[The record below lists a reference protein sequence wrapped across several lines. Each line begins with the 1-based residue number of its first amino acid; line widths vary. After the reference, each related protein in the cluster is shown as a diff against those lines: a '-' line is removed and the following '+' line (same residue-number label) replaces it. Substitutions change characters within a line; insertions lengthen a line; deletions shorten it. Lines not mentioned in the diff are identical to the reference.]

1 MNPRSTQL
9 TKTVRATAA
18 HRRPGLR
25 TIVVAPAVAIVVA
38 MAVVVSNGV
47 ADELRRTATDAAL
60 HSVEAIVRGYVDP
73 VLDASSLDL
82 DAPRDPN
89 IDRQLER
96 LTASGDIRRIDLWSR
111 DGRIVYSN
119 VLELRGRRLSIGP
132 LLAAAY
138 AGESVTHFSSED
150 GAPSAS
156 AGSSEDVASSV
167 PLPDTYLELFVPIRG
182 PIDGNP
188 IGVYDVYQDARLI
201 ESRIATTRSQVFV
214 AALVAS
220 GLLVALIW
228 LAFGG
233 ASRVLA
239 RQNRRLQEQAA
250 TERLLMVDL
259 QRSEERLRS
268 LVRNASDCVVV
279 LADDGRIRYESPAV
293 ERILGHRAEARIG
306 LQGIP
311 DVHED
316 DRPLVNRR
324 LREVAARSNTERTFE
339 FRARHVDGTW
349 RVLEAIAKNLLDDPA
364 VTGIV
369 VNYRDITER
378 QMLEDQLRHQAL
390 HDALTG
396 LANRWLF
403 LDRLALALARMERS
417 GGPVSVL
424 FLDLDD
430 FKAVNDQFGHSD
442 GDRLLVDV
450 ARMLSSVTRSI
461 DTVAR
466 FGGDEFAVLI
476 EDADLAEAQATADRV
491 VERLSAVITLDER
504 EVTAKASV
512 GIAVQATAGV
522 TAEELVRRADIA
534 MYAAKARGGGCHA
547 TYEPSLYDA
556 TLARM
561 ELKADL
567 RGALE
572 RGEMHI
578 AFQPI
583 VDLAS
588 EALVGTEALIRWA
601 HPRRGPVA
609 PLDFIPIA
617 EENGII
623 RSLGRWVLE
632 SAVVQTRAWQAAS
645 GRSDLTVSVNLSG
658 RQIADPALPVDV
670 ARILTDTGFDPR
682 ALILEITE
690 SVLVGDDV
698 ETMSTLH
705 ALKALGVRL
714 AIDDFGTGYSSL
726 SYLGKFP
733 VDILKI
739 DRSFVAGLD
748 GNPES
753 TTLISSILDLSS
765 RLHLETVAEGVEE
778 ATQRDTLR
786 KLGARHGQGYLFARP
801 MPAPDIGALLSNP
814 RPTEPR
820 SGQPTPINRR
830 TSRTGNVVPHRRAI
844 ANQP

>member
-1 MNPRSTQL
+1 M
-9 TKTVRATAA
+9 
-18 HRRPGLR
+18 
-25 TIVVAPAVAIVVA
+25 
-38 MAVVVSNGV
+38 
-47 ADELRRTATDAAL
+47 
-60 HSVEAIVRGYVDP
+60 
-73 VLDASSLDL
+73 
-82 DAPRDPN
+82 
-89 IDRQLER
+89 
-96 LTASGDIRRIDLWSR
+96 
-111 DGRIVYSN
+111 
-119 VLELRGRRLSIGP
+119 
-132 LLAAAY
+132 
-138 AGESVTHFSSED
+138 
-150 GAPSAS
+150 PSAL
-156 AGSSEDVASSV
+156 V
-167 PLPDTYLELFVPIRG
+167 
-182 PIDGNP
+182 N
-188 IGVYDVYQDARLI
+188 ARLI
-201 ESRIATTRSQVFV
+201 ATTNGALRRAEPLVDGALLCIAYFAAGKLGLGLAFENSSATPVWPPSGIALATILARGHGFWPVIFLGAFLVNITTAGSTLACLGIAAGNTLEGVLGAHLVSRFCGGRQAFERVPDVFRFAGL
-214 AALVAS
+214 AAVAS
-220 GLLVALIW
+220 TAIAATIGMACLFVDGLASGPSLGSVWLTWWLGDAVGILLVAPPLLLW
-228 LAFGG
+228 SAGARAGWTRARAVEGALLVLVVLLTSAAVFGG
-233 ASRVLA
+233 WFPWRARNYPLEFLCLLPLLWAALRFQPRGASAAILVLSGVAIHGTLGGYGPLA
-239 RQNRRLQEQAA
+239 RFAPHESLLLLQAFLGAA
-250 TERLLMVDL
+250 
-259 QRSEERLRS
+259 
-268 LVRNASDCVVV
+268 
-279 LADDGRIRYESPAV
+279 
-293 ERILGHRAEARIG
+293 
-306 LQGIP
+306 
-311 DVHED
+311 
-316 DRPLVNRR
+316 
-324 LREVAARSNTERTFE
+324 
-339 FRARHVDGTW
+339 
-349 RVLEAIAKNLLDDPA
+349 
-364 VTGIV
+364 
-369 VNYRDITER
+369 
-378 QMLEDQLRHQAL
+378 
-390 HDALTG
+390 ALT
-396 LANRWLF
+396 
-403 LDRLALALARMERS
+403 ALALAASASERQRS
-417 GGPVSVL
+417 EKQLLYMVEHDPLTGVLSRKRFEAELQHELAMALRYRTRGAVL

-476 EDADLAEAQATADRV
+476 EDADLADAQATADRV

-658 RQIADPALPVDV
+658 RQIADPALPADV